1 MAFVSAAKIRVK
13 RKPAP
18 ADKGTTV
25 TYRGLSADDLAG
37 IERQRA
43 RIAATR
49 PGEFVPTNAAFL
61 AVLRAG
67 IAALDAQHASP
78 APGGAT

>member
-1 MAFVSAAKIRVK
+1 MTTPKTRATK

-18 ADKGTTV
+18 ADDGTTV
-25 TYRGLSADDLAG
+25 TFRGLSPDDLAG

-43 RIAATR
+43 RIATTR
-49 PGEFVPTNAAFL
+49 PGEFVPKNAAFL
-61 AVLRAG
+61 ATLRAG

-78 APGGAT
+78 APGAAT